1 MRQTRIHSMSRI
13 WALLLIASLTAF
25 HCAAEETGRASKA
38 DPDATKAALN
48 CQSTSNCVN
57 SLGGADSLPPLRF
70 TGSAEDGKAILMTTL
85 AAFPEARLVTNEPLS
100 VETVFTTMLGFRD
113 QVLFRI
119 DAAGQRID
127 FRSSSNF
134 GRYDFG
140 KNRSRMKAFAAR
152 FEKEAAHGRP

>member
-1 MRQTRIHSMSRI
+1 MKTLEKRMKRY
-13 WALLLIASLTAF
+13 LYLPLLIGSLASFGYA
-25 HCAAEETGRASKA
+25 AQPAEE
-38 DPDATKAALN
+38 ALK
-48 CQSTSNCVN
+48 CLSTSNCVN
-57 SLGGADSLPPLRF
+57 SLDDANSLPPLRF
-70 TGSAEDGKAILMTTL
+70 TGSAEDGKAILMATL
-85 AAFPEARLVTNEPLS
+85 AAFPEARLVTNEPFS

-119 DAAGQRID
+119 DVAGQRID

-140 KNRSRMKAFAAR
+140 KNRSRMKDFTAH